1 MKRLAAILAA
11 VLLLVSVAGTA
22 TAAGPTVGRADTA
35 QAKST
40 KGPMTKAAT
49 TLASTVEY
57 NPWGCT
63 TYTENP
69 HQSGH
74 YPGTVAALAEHRC
87 TGYYG
92 ANRSIRTYPTYQ
104 TLEAWLY
111 FEHCDWV
118 IFCGW
123 VQRDHWNSG
132 QVSSSVTIRPGHVMA
147 GNCVNDVS
155 VRWRVL
161 AYGSSYGF
169 DGSAYKTYTSQD
181 EKIVTLACGG

>member
-1 MKRLAAILAA
+1 MKRLTAILAA
-11 VLLLVSVAGTA
+11 VVLLMSVAGTV
-22 TAAGPTVGRADTA
+22 TAASPNAGDADTA

-40 KGPMTKAAT
+40 TAT
-49 TLASTVEY
+49 TSASTIEL
-57 NPWGCT
+57 NPWGCS

-69 HQSGH
+69 HLSGH

-92 ANRSIRTYPTYQ
+92 ANRSIQTYPTYQ

-123 VQRDHWNSG
+123 VQSDHWNSG
-132 QVSSSVTIRPGHVMA
+132 RVYAATTIRPGHVMA
-147 GNCVNDVS
+147 GNCVNS

-161 AYGSSYGF
+161 AYGSSYGYN
-169 DGSAYKTYTSQD
+169 GSVYQTYTSQD